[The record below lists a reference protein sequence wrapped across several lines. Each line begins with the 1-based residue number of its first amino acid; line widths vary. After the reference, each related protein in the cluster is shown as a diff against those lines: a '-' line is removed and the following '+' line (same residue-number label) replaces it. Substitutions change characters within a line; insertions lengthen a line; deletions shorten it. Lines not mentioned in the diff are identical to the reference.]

1 MSKIKVFENTEFG
14 SIRTL
19 EIDNKPYFCGSDV
32 ASALGYS
39 NVRDAIS
46 RHCKGVVKHDTPTS
60 SGIQLMSY
68 IPEGDIYR
76 LIVRSKL
83 PTAERFESWVFDEV
97 LPSIRKHGAYI
108 TGQETLSP
116 EEIMARGLKAAESII
131 QEKQKMIDAQT
142 KVIEES
148 KPKVEYFDAVL
159 SSDGLLNIT
168 QIAKEFG
175 KTAVEMNK
183 LLHDLGIQYKA
194 GSCWVPRQNYVDK
207 GYMKSCT
214 RMVVGKTTVQ
224 YRWTQKGR
232 EFIHRLMARYGYSP
246 VYSGDAITA

>member
-1 MSKIKVFENTEFG
+1 MKELEQKYIDSREVAEMVGKDHSKLLRDIRVYSQQLNESKIGLVEFFTESSYVDGKGETRPCYNVTKKGCEFIAHKLTGIKG
-14 SIRTL
+14 SEFTAKYINRFHEMEDVIQTQL
-19 EIDNKPYFCGSDV
+19 PTGSDLI
-32 ASALGYS
+32 ALA
-39 NVRDAIS
+39 VIEAHKMLEQKDLQI
-46 RHCKGVVKHDTPTS
+46 KTLK
-60 SGIQLMSY
+60 
-68 IPEGDIYR
+68 
-76 LIVRSKL
+76 
-83 PTAERFESWVFDEV
+83 
-97 LPSIRKHGAYI
+97 
-108 TGQETLSP
+108 QEAVEMNS
-116 EEIMARGLKAAESII
+116 
-131 QEKQKMIDAQT
+131 
-142 KVIEES
+142 VIEES

-214 RMVVGKTTVQ
+214 RMVAGKTTVQ

>member
-116 EEIMARGLKAAESII
+116 EEIMARGLKAAE
-131 QEKQKMIDAQT
+131 
-142 KVIEES
+142 
-148 KPKVEYFDAVL
+148 L
-159 SSDGLLNIT
+159 
-168 QIAKEFG
+168 
-175 KTAVEMNK
+175 
-183 LLHDLGIQYKA
+183 
-194 GSCWVPRQNYVDK
+194 
-207 GYMKSCT
+207 
-214 RMVVGKTTVQ
+214 
-224 YRWTQKGR
+224 
-232 EFIHRLMARYGYSP
+232 FIWI
-246 VYSGDAITA
+246 V